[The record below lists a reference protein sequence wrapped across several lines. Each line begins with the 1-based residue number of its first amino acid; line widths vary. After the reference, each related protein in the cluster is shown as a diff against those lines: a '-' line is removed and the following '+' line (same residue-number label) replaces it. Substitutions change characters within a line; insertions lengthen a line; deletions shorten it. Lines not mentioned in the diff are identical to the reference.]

1 VQAEY
6 EGALQLAFR
15 AALELGREEAGEADG
30 VLLRVLAP
38 LAKLCTARQA
48 VGGVS
53 ELLEAFG
60 GAGYIED
67 TGLPVLLRDVQVLSI
82 WEGTTNVLALEAWK
96 ALQAGGGLDLVKAEC
111 EAAMSGGAFPEAA
124 ALVRAALAKAA
135 AWWAAPEEA
144 SARGFALT
152 LARSL
157 ELALLIRQASRDG
170 DPRSASAVTRFGEHG
185 VDLLRRSALEDS
197 RRLALDEI

>member
-1 VQAEY
+1 
-6 EGALQLAFR
+6 
-15 AALELGREEAGEADG
+15 GREEAGEADG
-30 VLLRVLAP
+30 ALLRILAP
-38 LAKLCTARQA
+38 LAKLCTAKQA
-48 VGGVS
+48 VAGVS

-82 WEGTTNVLALEAWK
+82 WEGTTNVLALEAWR
-96 ALQAGGGLDLVKAEC
+96 ALQVAGGLDPVLVLC
-111 EAAMSGGAFPEAA
+111 EEAMAGAAFPEAEA
-124 ALVRAALAKAA
+124 QVRAALGKAR

-157 ELALLIRQASRDG
+157 ELALLIHQGQADG
-170 DPRSASAVTRFGEHG
+170 DPRSDAAVRRFSEHG
-185 VDLLRRSALEDS
+185 VDHLRRSAPEAS
-197 RRLALDEI
+197 RRLALDEP